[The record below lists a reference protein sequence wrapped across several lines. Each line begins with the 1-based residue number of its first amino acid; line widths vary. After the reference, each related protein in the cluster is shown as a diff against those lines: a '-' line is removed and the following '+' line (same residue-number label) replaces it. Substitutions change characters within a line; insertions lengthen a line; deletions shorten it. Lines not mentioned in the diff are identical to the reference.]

1 MAAISPG
8 PWPDGAVTLLP
19 SGRSFRVRHHPA
31 VVRSARV
38 VATTGRVLNN
48 LLTVVAL
55 VSFLGLALGPHL
67 LGYRTTTMLTGSMS
81 PHIEPGD
88 VEVLTEEPISRL
100 AVGDVISYHIPVDDH
115 RVVSH
120 RVVGVV
126 HQADGT
132 TSVQTKGDA
141 NPGPDPWV
149 ATFAGGH
156 VYQVRAVIPWV
167 GNVIRALRTPEVA
180 RVLQYGAPAL
190 AAGLV
195 LLVIWRRPARAG
207 T

>member
-8 PWPDGAVTLLP
+8 PWLDGAVTLLP
-19 SGRSFRVRHHPA
+19 SGRFFRLRHHPA
-31 VVRSARV
+31 LVTSVRIA
-38 VATTGRVLNN
+38 ATTGRVLNN

-55 VSFLGLALGPHL
+55 VSFVGLALGPHV

-81 PHIEPGD
+81 PHIRPGD

-100 AVGDVISYHIPVDDH
+100 QVGDVISYHIPVDDH

-141 NPGPDPWV
+141 NPGPDPWI
-149 ATFAGGH
+149 ATFQGGH

-167 GNVIRALRTPEVA
+167 GNVIRALRTPEIA
-180 RVLQYGAPAL
+180 RVLQFGAPAL
-190 AAGLV
+190 AAGMV
-195 LLVIWRRPARAG
+195 LLVIWRRPGRG
-207 T
+207 ST